1 MGAGLNRSL
10 RDWMDAY
17 GKSGAANVTT
27 ERINNSAYKIS
38 ITKNILGG
46 KAGISEIFTVYGDGS
61 IHVAN
66 HFTIDASGPR
76 TVMRLGNDLMV
87 NKQLSNIQWYGRGPW
102 ENYWDRKYASE
113 VGIYRQ
119 QIDQQYFP
127 YARPQESGNKTDVR
141 WFTLTNEK
149 GKGIRIDFADSLL
162 SFSALPYSL
171 EDLDPHR
178 KNINT
183 IRVSW

>member
-1 MGAGLNRSL
+1 
-10 RDWMDAY
+10 MDAY

-149 GKGIRIDFADSLL
+149 ERASVSILPTACFRFRPCLIAWRIWT
-162 SFSALPYSL
+162 
-171 EDLDPHR
+171 PHR